1 MADNVVEDAGD
12 GIDPFPFL
20 NFAAAQP
27 RYIAL
32 RPSLSLLP
40 VVRRLVA
47 ERVPV
52 FDVVVIVGVVDV
64 VAVVAFFCHQ

>member
-1 MADNVVEDAGD
+1 MA
-12 GIDPFPFL
+12 F
-20 NFAAAQP
+20 
-27 RYIAL
+27 
-32 RPSLSLLP
+32 PSLSFLP

-64 VAVVAFFCHQ
+64 VAVVAFFCHQWQRRPSRNIGDDV